1 MNTFAELIIVVVILL
16 DMALAVTG
24 SLSGCIRLVAVQG
37 VVAGLLPLLAGG
49 GAAHGVRA
57 LVFPVVIV
65 TLKGVV
71 FPWLLLRARDRSGA
85 RKDVEPLISYP
96 ASILLCL
103 GAFIASSWLGSR
115 LPLPETNVAWIVPAS
130 LATIFTGF
138 LLITTRTKAITQV
151 LGYLVIENGIYI
163 FGLALFVEQPMLV
176 ELAILL
182 DVFVAVFVMGIAI
195 FHISREFDHID
206 TAELSELSDW
216 RSGEYGK

>member
-1 MNTFAELIIVVVILL
+1 MHTLAELIIVFVILL
-16 DMALAVTG
+16 DLALAVTG
-24 SLSGCIRLVAVQG
+24 SLATCIRLVAAQG

-49 GAAHGVRA
+49 SFHPRAA
-57 LVFPVVIV
+57 VFAGVIV

-71 FPWLLLRARDRSGA
+71 FPWLLLRARDKSGA
-85 RKDVEPLISYP
+85 RKDVEPLITYP
-96 ASILLCL
+96 ASVLLCL

-115 LPLPETNVAWIVPAS
+115 LPLPATGVTWIVPAS

-163 FGLALFVEQPMLV
+163 FGLALFVEQPVMV

-216 RSGEYGK
+216 RRGEYGR

>member
-1 MNTFAELIIVVVILL
+1 MHTFAELTIVFIILL
-16 DMALAVTG
+16 DLSLAVTG
-24 SLSGCIRLVAVQG
+24 ALSSCIRLVAMQG
-37 VVAGLLPLLAGG
+37 VVAGLLPLLAGSG
-49 GAAHGVRA
+49 LPHLRAVLFAA
-57 LVFPVVIV
+57 VIV
-65 TLKGVV
+65 TLKGAV
-71 FPWLLLRARDRSGA
+71 FPWLLMRARDKSGA

-115 LPLPETNVAWIVPAS
+115 LPLPETAVAWIVPAS

-138 LLITTRTKAITQV
+138 LLITTRSKAITQV

-163 FGLALFVEQPMLV
+163 FGLALFVEQPMMV

-206 TAELSELSDW
+206 TAELSELNDW
-216 RSGEYGK
+216 RHEEYGK

>member
-1 MNTFAELIIVVVILL
+1 MHTFAELIIVFIILL
-16 DMALAVTG
+16 DLALAVTG
-24 SLSGCIRLVAVQG
+24 SLSTCIKIVAVQG
-37 VVAGLLPLLAGG
+37 VVAGFLPLLAGVG
-49 GAAHGVRA
+49 MPESRA
-57 LVFPVVIV
+57 LLFAAVIV
-65 TLKGVV
+65 TLKGMV

-85 RKDVEPLISYP
+85 GKDVETLVSYP
-96 ASILLCL
+96 VSMLLGI

-115 LPLPETNVAWIVPAS
+115 LPLPETPVAWIVPAS

-163 FGLALFVEQPMLV
+163 FGLALFVEQPMMV

-206 TAELSELSDW
+206 TAELSELNDW
-216 RSGEYGK
+216 RGGEEEK

>member
-1 MNTFAELIIVVVILL
+1 MHTFAELTIVLVILL
-16 DMALAVTG
+16 DLALAVTG
-24 SLSGCIRLVAVQG
+24 ALSSCIRLVALQG
-37 VVAGLLPLLAGG
+37 VVAGILPLLAGA
-49 GAAHGVRA
+49 GAPHARAVAFAGVII
-57 LVFPVVIV
+57 L
-65 TLKGVV
+65 LKGAV
-71 FPWLLLRARDRSGA
+71 FPWLLTRARDRSGA
-85 RKDVEPLISYP
+85 SKDVEPLITYP
-96 ASILLCL
+96 ASVMLCL

-115 LPLPETNVAWIVPAS
+115 LPLPETGVAWIVPAS

-163 FGLALFVEQPMLV
+163 FGLALFVEQPMMV

-216 RSGEYGK
+216 RRGEYGK

>member
-1 MNTFAELIIVVVILL
+1 MHTFAELIIVFVILL
-16 DMALAVTG
+16 DLALAVTG
-24 SLSGCIRLVAVQG
+24 GLASCIKLVALQG
-37 VVAGLLPLLAGG
+37 VVAGLLPLLAG
-49 GAAHGVRA
+49 HGLPQTRA
-57 LVFPVVIV
+57 VVFASVII
-65 TLKGVV
+65 TLKGAV
-71 FPWLLLRARDRSGA
+71 FPWLLARARDKSGA

-96 ASILLCL
+96 ASIVLCL
-103 GAFIASSWLGSR
+103 GAFIASSWMGSR
-115 LPLPETNVAWIVPAS
+115 LPLPETEVAWIVPAS

-163 FGLALFVEQPMLV
+163 FGLALFVEQPMMV

-216 RSGEYGK
+216 RRAGDGK